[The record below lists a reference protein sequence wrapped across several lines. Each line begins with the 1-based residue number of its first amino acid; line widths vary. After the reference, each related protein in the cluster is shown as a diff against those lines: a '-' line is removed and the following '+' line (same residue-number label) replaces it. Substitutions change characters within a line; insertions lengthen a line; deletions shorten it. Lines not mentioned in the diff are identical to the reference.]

1 MVAAD
6 GDGGT
11 PDNGP
16 TLADGETSAGTGD
29 AWVYESLVG
38 VLPGVTA
45 SSRVAVTI
53 QFVGFEAVVLLLGV
67 VYGRPLATLAGTVAV
82 GVAAAGSAV
91 MLRLGDRIRSLP
103 LPAAYPRFLFGSQ
116 IEVALG
122 VFAFVAVVTHLFVYD
137 PRTAEESL
145 LTALLGER
153 PPVPAVYVALLIV
166 WDLTYRIGT
175 GWWAAV
181 VACWRSYRFDFD
193 PATAAALRRID
204 GLNAAF
210 GVLQLAL
217 VPFVWDRPVLRFA
230 VVGHVV
236 AVLVVTGASAWL
248 LGRNGGRSDD
258 RSHREP

>member
-1 MVAAD
+1 MAAAG

-11 PDNGP
+11 PD
-16 TLADGETSAGTGD
+16 DGGAGTRPGD

-38 VLPGVTA
+38 ILPGVTA
-45 SSRVAVTI
+45 SSRVAVAI
-53 QFVGFEAVVLLLGV
+53 QFVGFEAVVLVLGF

-82 GVAAAGSAV
+82 GVAAAGSAL
-91 MLRLGDRIRSLP
+91 MLHLGERIRSISKP
-103 LPAAYPRFLFGSQ
+103 EPYPRLLFGSQ
-116 IEVALG
+116 IEVVLG

-137 PRTAEESL
+137 PRVSDESL
-145 LTALLGER
+145 LTALLGDR
-153 PPVPAVYVALLIV
+153 PALPAVYVALVIV

-181 VACWRSYRFDFD
+181 VACWRSYRFEFD
-193 PATAAALRRID
+193 SATTAAFRRID
-204 GLNAAF
+204 GLNALF

-236 AVLVVTGASAWL
+236 AVLLVTGASVWL
-248 LGRNGGRSDD
+248 LGRGDGASVPEIGDG
-258 RSHREP
+258 